1 VAVALAPG
9 ESVDAAYRRLVREM
23 VINGTFKQIEDAKYH
38 VGSGIKKRDQRRQ
51 YLKTK
56 RKRAQ
61 ARRRKRNKYN

>member
-1 VAVALAPG
+1 VAVVLAPG

-23 VINGTFKQIEDAKYH
+23 VINGTFKQIEDAKYY
-38 VGSGIKKRDQRRQ
+38 VGSGTKKRDKRRQ

-61 ARRRKRNKYN
+61 ARRRNRNKYN